1 MTTPFQIVFDKAE
14 AISINKRGVVGQ
26 TMSRDRTVRSVSR
39 GGQVWQFEVALPNGL
54 NWTEMR
60 PYIEA
65 MEAADRFTNTQ
76 VQINNSGYNS
86 WLTAYKGDS
95 VNSTGF
101 VATATQGSNIL
112 TLTTSPTTASGY
124 KFRAGDLIQLGSG
137 KVYSVTTDVAF
148 DSNTVTL
155 NRAVIDASGSYAL
168 SVGPLVTWTVICTQF
183 PQWTITSRDQVSW
196 SGAFSFVEAA

>member
-26 TMSRDRTVRSVSR
+26 TMSRDRTVRAVSR

-86 WLTAYKGDS
+86 WFTAYRG
-95 VNSTGF
+95 NSANYTGF
-101 VATATQGSNIL
+101 VATATQGSNTL

-124 KFRAGDLIQLGSG
+124 KFRAGDMIQLGTG
-137 KVYSVTTDVAF
+137 RVYSVVSDVAW

-155 NRAVIDASGSYAL
+155 NRAVIDTTGSYTLA
-168 SVGPLVTWTVICTQF
+168 VGPNVTWTVICTQF
-183 PQWTITSRDQVSW
+183 PQWTISSRDQVSW